1 MLIERTVEL
10 GARAYPVWIGDGAY
24 GAMAGLLEGK
34 RGVVVTDRKV
44 LEAQGGRLAELGV
57 EGWPRWVLEGGEGSK
72 AWGEVGE
79 LLEFCAEAGLDRG
92 SWLVAF
98 GGGVVGDVTGF
109 AAACWMR
116 GVQFVQVPTT
126 LLAMV
131 DSSVGGKTGVNLR
144 AGKNLAGAFW
154 QPQAVAADPAVLG
167 SLVEREYRS
176 GLAEAV
182 KMALGLDAGF
192 FSWLEGHAEEVAARE
207 AGAVAHVV
215 SESVRLKAGVVAEDE
230 RERCGR
236 RALLNLGHTVGHGLE
251 AGSGYALAHG
261 EAVALGLLPVLEL
274 SVERCGMP
282 REEAERAR
290 ALLERLHLVE
300 ARVPAGTRG
309 AAVWE
314 AMRRDK
320 KSAGGEVRYVL
331 LRGIGEALAPAAVEG
346 AGEKWVEGWVE
357 RLSAGEGA

>member
-10 GARAYPVWIGDGAY
+10 GARAYPVWIGVGAY

-44 LEAQGGRLAELGV
+44 LDAQGGRLAELGV

-72 AWGEVGE
+72 AWGGVGE

-154 QPQAVAADPAVLG
+154 QPQAVAADQAVLG
-167 SLVEREYRS
+167 SLEEREYRS

-192 FSWLEGHAEEVAARE
+192 FEWLEGHAEAVAARE

-215 SESVRLKAGVVAEDE
+215 SESVRLKAGVVVEDE

-274 SVERCGMP
+274 SVERSGMP

-309 AAVWE
+309 AEVWE

-346 AGEKWVEGWVE
+346 AGEKWVGGGVE

>member
-1 MLIERTVEL
+1 
-10 GARAYPVWIGDGAY
+10 
-24 GAMAGLLEGK
+24 
-34 RGVVVTDRKV
+34 
-44 LEAQGGRLAELGV
+44 
-57 EGWPRWVLEGGEGSK
+57 
-72 AWGEVGE
+72 
-79 LLEFCAEAGLDRG
+79 
-92 SWLVAF
+92 
-98 GGGVVGDVTGF
+98 
-109 AAACWMR
+109 MR
-116 GVQFVQVPTT
+116 GIRFVQVPTS

-154 QPQAVAADPAVLG
+154 QPSAVAADPAVLG
-167 SLVEREYRS
+167 TLPEREYRS

-192 FSWLEGHAEEVAARE
+192 FSWLEGNAEAVAKRE

-230 RERCGR
+230 RERSGR

-274 SVERCGMP
+274 SVVRCGLA

-290 ALLERLHLVE
+290 ALLEKLHLVE
-300 ARVPAGTRG
+300 ARVPTGTAG

-320 KSAGGEVRYVL
+320 KAAGGEVRYVL
-331 LRGIGEALAPAAVEG
+331 LERIGRALAPVAVEG
-346 AGEKWVEGWVE
+346 ADAKWVEGWVE
-357 RLSAGEGA
+357 RLMEGKGA

>member
-10 GARAYPVWIGDGAY
+10 GARAYPVWIGVGAY
-24 GAMAGLLEGK
+24 GAMEKLLEGK

-44 LEAQGGRLAELGV
+44 LDAQGGRLAELGG

-72 AWGEVGE
+72 AWGGVGE

-116 GVQFVQVPTT
+116 GIRFVQVPTT

-167 SLVEREYRS
+167 SLEEREYRS

-192 FSWLEGHAEEVAARE
+192 FEWLEGHAEAVAARE
-207 AGAVAHVV
+207 SGAVAQVV

-230 RERCGR
+230 QERCGR

-261 EAVALGLLPVLEL
+261 EAVALGLLPVLEV

-346 AGEKWVEGWVE
+346 AGEKWVEGGVE

>member
-1 MLIERTVEL
+1 MVIERKVEL
-10 GARAYPVWIGDGAY
+10 GDRAYPVWIGDGAL
-24 GAMAGLLEGK
+24 GAMGKLLEGK
-34 RGVVVTDRKV
+34 RGMVLSDRNV
-44 LEAQGGRLAELGV
+44 MAAQGGRLADLGV
-57 EGWPRWVLEGGEGSK
+57 EKWPQAVLDPGEESKSWEWVGRLLNYF
-72 AWGEVGE
+72 AWKE
-79 LLEFCAEAGLDRG
+79 LDRG

-116 GVQFVQVPTT
+116 GIRFVQVPTS

-131 DSSVGGKTGVNLR
+131 DSSVGGKTGVNLG

-154 QPQAVAADPAVLG
+154 QPMAVAADPAVLG
-167 SLVEREYRS
+167 TLPEREYRS

-182 KMALGLDAGF
+182 KMALGLDEGF
-192 FSWLEGHAEEVAARE
+192 FSWLEGNAEAVARRVPD
-207 AGAVAHVV
+207 AVAHVV
-215 SESVRLKAGVVAEDE
+215 AESVRLKAGVVAEDE
-230 RERCGR
+230 RERSGR

-251 AGSGYALAHG
+251 AGSGYALTHG
-261 EAVALGLLPVLEL
+261 EAVALGVLPVLEL

-282 REEAERAR
+282 REEADRAR
-290 ALLERLHLVE
+290 VLLERLHLAD
-300 ARVPAGTRG
+300 ARVPAGTEG

-331 LRGIGEALAPAAVEG
+331 LEGIGKALAPVAVEG
-346 AGEKWVEGWVE
+346 ADETWVKGWVE
-357 RLSAGEGA
+357 RLSEGKGA